1 MAAEAN
7 GLEAGRVPPLDFDD
21 VPREHFH
28 LPELGVDPLESSQ
41 VQRNLPG
48 HVLGVP
54 RHARVKW
61 SARR

>member
-1 MAAEAN
+1 MAAEPK
-7 GLEAGRVPPLDFDD
+7 GLEAGRLPPLDCDD
-21 VPREHFH
+21 VPCEHFH
-28 LPELGVDPLESSQ
+28 LPDLGVDPLESSQ
-41 VQRNLPG
+41 VQRNLPS